1 MADQYSDLTS
11 FLLAEWTLHYQKD
24 DADGVPKVSTYDAIM
39 SNFQYFA
46 AIRNMGQV

>member
-1 MADQYSDLTS
+1 MTDQYNNLTS
-11 FLLAEWTLHYQKD
+11 FILAEWTLHYQKD
-24 DADGVPKVSTYDAIM
+24 DADGVQKVFTYDAIM